1 MARRGRTKDGAAASS
16 GVAGGGKAEAGAA
29 GGHRRGSG
37 VSHVY
42 ETLRNEIVELALA
55 PGSPIDEVQLAER
68 FSLSRTPI
76 REALVRLAAEGLI
89 TTLPNRATIV
99 SSIDFLNL
107 PHFFDA
113 LTLMYRVT
121 TRLAAANHQ
130 GDDIGRI
137 RAAQARFADAVAAR
151 DALAMIAT
159 NRDFHLE
166 IARAGRNRYYTELF
180 RQLLDEGRRILR
192 LYYSSFHDVLPP
204 QYAAEHDEMIAAV
217 AARDVAE
224 GDRLAALHAA
234 QVVRHIR
241 AAIATDAGI
250 NAGLEI

>member
-1 MARRGRTKDGAAASS
+1 MAERRGTKDES
-16 GVAGGGKAEAGAA
+16 GKGEAGASGA

-42 ETLRNEIVELALA
+42 ETLRNEIVELALE

-99 SSIDFLNL
+99 SNIDFLNL

-121 TRLAAANHQ
+121 TRLAAANRRD
-130 GDDIGRI
+130 GDLARI
-137 RAAQARFADAVAAR
+137 RAMQDGFARAVAAR
-151 DALAMIAT
+151 DALAMIAA

-204 QYAAEHDEMIAAV
+204 QYVAEHEEMIAAI
-217 AARDVAE
+217 AAGDIDEA
-224 GDRLAALHAA
+224 DRLAGLHAA
-234 QVVRHIR
+234 QIVRHIQ
-241 AAIATDAGI
+241 ASITADAGV
-250 NAGLEI
+250 NARIAI

>member
-1 MARRGRTKDGAAASS
+1 MARQTGKRGAAAEK
-16 GVAGGGKAEAGAA
+16 AGESAS
-29 GGHRRGSG
+29 GHRRGSG
-37 VSHVY
+37 AGHVY
-42 ETLRNEIVELALA
+42 ERLRNEIVELALR
-55 PGSPIDEVQLAER
+55 PGSPIDELHLAER
-68 FSLSRTPI
+68 FALSRTPI

-121 TRLAAANHQ
+121 TRLAAANRR
-130 GDDIGRI
+130 GDDLARI
-137 RAAQARFADAVAAR
+137 RAAQAAFVEAVAAR

-166 IARAGRNRYYTELF
+166 IARAGGNRYYGELF

-192 LYYSSFHDVLPP
+192 LYYSAFHDALPP
-204 QYAAEHDEMIAAV
+204 EYAAEHDAMIAAI
-217 AARDVAE
+217 AAGDVAE
-224 GDRLAALHAA
+224 ADRLAARHAA
-234 QVVRHIR
+234 QIVRHIR
-241 AAIATDAGI
+241 AAITADAGV
-250 NAGLEI
+250 NAGIEL